1 MKTVLLSAILI
12 FSLSLFAQTKNSTKD
27 YISKWKA
34 TAVYQMNT
42 YKIPASITLAQ
53 GILESGNGNSKLA
66 RVANNHFGIKCH
78 STWKGGIF
86 VQDDDTKDE
95 CFRAYNNA
103 SESFEDHSLFLKKRR
118 YAPLFELKLKD
129 YKRWAKG
136 LKSAGYA
143 TNPKYPSLLIS
154 LVERFELWKFDELLG
169 ETIEEVELETVIPPK
184 VILPKQDVN
193 KESVIEYNLNSHVN
207 HLSKNRVKFII
218 AIEGDTF
225 YKLSK
230 ELELTLRQL
239 YKYNE
244 SKNKDVLKIGDV
256 VYITPKKWKSRKNN
270 PVHIC
275 KTITTLREIAHIE
288 GVKLKYLLKRNN
300 SEKPDEKLP
309 KGTKVSLR

>member
-1 MKTVLLSAILI
+1 MKTVLLSAMLI
-12 FSLSLFAQTKNSTKD
+12 FTLSLSAQTKNTTKD

-34 TAVYQMNT
+34 TAVAQMNA

-66 RVANNHFGIKCH
+66 RLANNHFGIKCH
-78 STWKGGIF
+78 SNWEGAKY
-86 VQDDDTKDE
+86 VQDDDEEDE
-95 CFRAYNNA
+95 CFRAYDNA
-103 SESFEDHSLFLKKRR
+103 SQSFEDHSLFLKKRR
-118 YAPLFELKLKD
+118 YAPLFELKMKD
-129 YKRWAKG
+129 YKKWAKG

-154 LVERFELWKFDELLG
+154 LVERFELWRFDAMLG
-169 ETIEEVELETVIPPK
+169 ETIEAEYIAITAPQTTTPNQTTSEVSE
-184 VILPKQDVN
+184 
-193 KESVIEYNLNSHVN
+193 IEYDLNSHVN
-207 HLSKNRVKFII
+207 HTSKNEVKYIV
-218 AIEGDTF
+218 AQKGDTF

-244 SKNKDVLKIGDV
+244 SINKDVLRIGDIV
-256 VYITPKKWKSRKNN
+256 HIAPKRWKSRKNN
-270 PVHIC
+270 PIHVCH
-275 KTITTLREIAHIE
+275 TVTTLREIAHIE
-288 GVKLKYLLKRNN
+288 GIKLKQLLKRNG